1 MSDDPDLSPVI
12 EQDPFDLR
20 LSIASI
26 VHWADSR
33 DVRVRVME
41 QIGFPVDDIPMF
53 VVVNQLA
60 YRGALRPTDLAATLG
75 TGKANISKIVRRLE
89 EIGLVARVPAP
100 RDERSVLVA
109 LTGAGRELGERIM
122 EVAQAQ
128 VDEVTLGWDPQEV
141 ENLRRYV
148 ARFARQA
155 FAGLSMTPGL
165 RERP

>member
-12 EQDPFDLR
+12 EQDPLDLR

-26 VHWADSR
+26 VHWAESR
-33 DVRVRVME
+33 EVRVRVME
-41 QIGFPVDDIPMF
+41 KIGFPVDDIPMF

-100 RDERSVLVA
+100 RDERSVLVT
-109 LTGAGRELGERIM
+109 LTDEGRVLGERIM

-148 ARFARQA
+148 ARFARHA

-165 RERP
+165 RER

>member
-1 MSDDPDLSPVI
+1 MSEAPDLSPVI
-12 EQDPFDLR
+12 EQDPLDLR

-33 DVRVRVME
+33 EVRVRVME
-41 QIGFPVDDIPMF
+41 KIGFPVDDIPMF

-89 EIGLVARVPAP
+89 EIELVARVPSP
-100 RDERSVLVA
+100 SDERSVLVA
-109 LTGAGRELGERIM
+109 LTDAGRELGERIM
-122 EVAQAQ
+122 AVAQAQ

-141 ENLRRYV
+141 ENLRRYI

-155 FAGLSMTPGL
+155 FAGLAMTPGL

>member
-1 MSDDPDLSPVI
+1 VSDDPDLSPVI

-33 DVRVRVME
+33 DVRLRVME
-41 QIGFPVDDIPMF
+41 QIAFPVDDIPMF

-89 EIGLVARVPAP
+89 EIGLVERVPSP

-109 LTGAGRELGERIM
+109 LTREGRRLGERIM

-128 VDEVTLGWDPQEV
+128 LDEVTLGWDPQEV
-141 ENLRRYV
+141 ETLRRAV

-155 FAGLSMTPGL
+155 FAGLSMTQGL
-165 RERP
+165 RER

>member
-41 QIGFPVDDIPMF
+41 KIGFPVDDIPMF

-89 EIGLVARVPAP
+89 EIGLVERVPSP
-100 RDERSVLVA
+100 SDERSVLVA
-109 LTGAGRELGERIM
+109 LTRDGRALGERIM

-128 VDEVTLGWDPQEV
+128 LDEVTLGWDPQEV
-141 ENLRRYV
+141 ETLRRAV

-155 FAGLSMTPGL
+155 FAGLSMTGL
-165 RERP
+165 RER

>member
-1 MSDDPDLSPVI
+1 MADDPDLSPVI
-12 EQDPFDLR
+12 EQDPLDLR

-60 YRGALRPTDLAATLG
+60 YRGALRPTDLATTLG

-89 EIGLVARVPAP
+89 EIGLVERVPSP

-109 LTGAGRELGERIM
+109 LTAAGRELGERIM
-122 EVAQAQ
+122 AVAQAQ

-148 ARFARQA
+148 ARFARHA

-165 RERP
+165 RTER

>member
-12 EQDPFDLR
+12 EQDPLDLR

-89 EIGLVARVPAP
+89 EIDLVERVPSP

-109 LTGAGRELGERIM
+109 LTAAGRELGERIM
-122 EVAQAQ
+122 AVAQAQ

-148 ARFARQA
+148 ARFARHA
-155 FAGLSMTPGL
+155 FAGLSMTSGL
-165 RERP
+165 RSER

>member
-1 MSDDPDLSPVI
+1 MTDDPDLSPVI
-12 EQDPFDLR
+12 EQDPLDLR

-41 QIGFPVDDIPMF
+41 KIGFPVDDIPMF

-109 LTGAGRELGERIM
+109 LTGDGRALGERIM

-141 ENLRRYV
+141 ENLRRSA
-148 ARFARQA
+148 ARFARHA
-155 FAGLSMTPGL
+155 FAGLAMTPGL
-165 RERP
+165 RER